1 MSKVLVIVESP
12 AKAKTIEKFLGRK
25 YTVKASMGHV
35 RDLPKSQFGV
45 DVEQD
50 FTPKYI
56 NIRGKGD
63 IIKELKI
70 VAKDASQIL
79 LGPDPD
85 REGEAI
91 AWHLSNLLGIDS
103 HDRCRIEFN
112 EITKNAVQNAVKNPR
127 SIDVNRVDAQQ
138 ARRVL
143 DRVVGYKLSPL
154 LWRKIR
160 RGLSAGRV
168 QSVAV
173 RLICD
178 RENEISAFVQEEYW
192 TLTGHFKA
200 GQQKFTARL
209 TSRDGE
215 KVSIPSKEAVDSII
229 KDLDKARYQVSKVK
243 KRDSKRNP
251 APPFTT
257 STLQQEAYRKLN
269 FTARRTMSVAQQLY
283 EGLDLGKEGAVGL
296 ITYIRTDSTRVSTV
310 AQDEARGFITQRYGP
325 DFIPKEPRQYTAK
338 GRAQDA
344 HEGVRPTYVNYEPE
358 TLRGKLTPDQ
368 YRLYRLI
375 WERFVASQMSSALVE
390 VTTADIVALPQK
402 RYLFRATGSVIKFP
416 GFMKVYI
423 EGRDENGKEEEV
435 ILPEL
440 KEGMVLH
447 LIKLED
453 KQHFTQPPPRYTEAT
468 LVKALEEKG
477 IGRPSTYAPIV
488 ETILTRG
495 YVTRQEKQ
503 FVPTELGNLVVE
515 LLKNYFQE
523 IINVEFTAN
532 LEEKLDL
539 IEEGQL
545 GWKEVVQ
552 GFYSPFSDK
561 LKIADEEIGGVELA
575 DEETDE
581 PCPQCG
587 RNLVIKHGPFGRF
600 LACPGFPECRTT
612 KPILEEIGV
621 NCPRCGSMMVARQ
634 SKRGRRFYG
643 CSRYP
648 ECAYIC
654 WDPPSGERCP
664 KCSDLMV
671 EKSSRLK
678 GKYQICSNPNCET
691 RQGGTNRVKTA
702 KTSKNV
708 KTPKADKPTKSN
720 KTIKTTKTVKTT
732 KSAKAIETAEA
743 EQAAKLPKAKSA
755 AKTKPKTKTGV
766 KGSGKGTPEAVGKAS
781 AKTRGARAKT
791 S

>member
-25 YTVKASMGHV
+25 FMVKASMGHV

-50 FTPKYI
+50 FLPKYI

-63 IIKELKI
+63 IIKELKAY
-70 VAKDASQIL
+70 AKDASHIL

-91 AWHLSNLLGIDS
+91 AWHLSNLLGLDPK
-103 HDRCRIEFN
+103 DKCRIEFN
-112 EITKNAVQNAVKNPR
+112 EITQNAIQNAVKKPR
-127 SIDVNRVDAQQ
+127 SIDADRVDAQQ

-154 LWRKIR
+154 LWRKIH

-173 RLICD
+173 RLISD
-178 RENEISAFVQEEYW
+178 RENEIAAFVPEEYW
-192 TLTGHFKA
+192 NLIGHFTTEK
-200 GQQKFTARL
+200 QKLTARL
-209 TSRDGE
+209 YSQDGE
-215 KVSIPSKEAVDSII
+215 KASLPNEAAVKSIL
-229 KDLDKARYQVSKVK
+229 KDLDQAKYQVVQVK

-283 EGLDLGKEGAVGL
+283 EGLDLGKEGTVGL
-296 ITYIRTDSTRVSTV
+296 ITYIRTDSTRVSQV
-310 AQDEARGFITQRYGP
+310 AQEEARTFITERFGP
-325 DFIPKEPRQYTAK
+325 NYIPKEPRQYAAK

-344 HEGVRPTYVNYEPE
+344 HEGIRPTYIGREPE
-358 TLRGKLTPDQ
+358 TLKKSLTSEQ

-390 VTTADIVALPQK
+390 VTTADIAALPGK
-402 RYLFRATGSVIKFP
+402 RYVFRATGSVIKFP

-440 KEGMVLH
+440 KEGQPLN
-447 LIKLED
+447 LNKLEPR
-453 KQHFTQPPPRYTEAT
+453 QHFTQPPPRYTEAT
-468 LVKALEEKG
+468 LVKTLEEKG

-488 ETILTRG
+488 ETILARG

-503 FVPTELGNLVVE
+503 FYPTELGSLVVE

-545 GWKEVVQ
+545 PWKEVVR
-552 GFYSPFSDK
+552 GFYFPFSETLK
-561 LKIADEEIGGVELA
+561 LADEQIGGVEIG

-587 RNLVIKHGPFGRF
+587 RNLVIKRGPFGKF

-612 KPILEEIGV
+612 KPILEPIGV
-621 NCPRCGSMMVARQ
+621 DCPRCEAGMVARQ

-648 ECAYIC
+648 ECGYIC
-654 WDPPSGERCP
+654 WDPPTGERCSQ
-664 KCSDLMV
+664 CGDLIV
-671 EKSSRLK
+671 EKTTRSR
-678 GKYQICSNPNCET
+678 GKYKMCSNPECPT
-691 RQGGTNRVKTA
+691 RKGTG
-702 KTSKNV
+702 
-708 KTPKADKPTKSN
+708 
-720 KTIKTTKTVKTT
+720 
-732 KSAKAIETAEA
+732 AKAK
-743 EQAAKLPKAKSA
+743 AKKTKAKAGAKSGTKAGAKSGAKSA
-755 AKTKPKTKTGV
+755 ASSTGA
-766 KGSGKGTPEAVGKAS
+766 GPQ
-781 AKTRGARAKT
+781 AKSRAKT
-791 S
+791 SGGTKGKKTKDAKVE